1 MSPQSRIRLHHF
13 VDQGQGKR
21 EETRSMYFSML
32 SILSEQHPVLIGDT
46 YDDERH
52 DLTLDNY

>member
-1 MSPQSRIRLHHF
+1 M
-13 VDQGQGKR
+13 DQDQGKR

-32 SILSEQHPVLIGDT
+32 SILSEQHPVMNGDT

-52 DLTLDNY
+52 YLTLDNY